1 MENVRSCKHLDIF
14 FSFFYNQ
21 LKQLTLHLPY
31 AFSHGVPRGEL
42 PDGPLAHLQL
52 LAARLVDL
60 PEPRLLRS
68 SFTQDCLM
76 KRPDGQG
83 QSSTG
88 KTARRLYNLS

>member
-1 MENVRSCKHLDIF
+1 M
-14 FSFFYNQ
+14 
-21 LKQLTLHLPY
+21 LP
-31 AFSHGVPRGEL
+31 AMGVPRGEL

-83 QSSTG
+83 HPQG
-88 KTARRLYNLS
+88 KQLGACIT